1 VLRKKNIFTL
11 YRMDRFYSIVL
22 IVAIIV
28 LIVILTYIGMKMSDG
43 SGENMPYPPQHGYC
57 PDYWESIE
65 RNNKLVCQV
74 PPHNKEEPHSN
85 VGAVYTNGKATLTT
99 DSTPGYDEISNTIDF
114 DDKKWYT
121 GPCMKKKWANQFS
134 VIWDGVSN
142 YNDC

>member
-1 VLRKKNIFTL
+1 
-11 YRMDRFYSIVL
+11 MDRFYSIVL

-28 LIVILTYIGMKMSDG
+28 LIVILAYIGMQISSNAGQDT
-43 SGENMPYPPQHGYC
+43 PYPPQHGHC

-65 RNNKLVCQV
+65 RNNINVCQI
-74 PPHNKEEPHSN
+74 PSANDEDPHPNLGSIYE
-85 VGAVYTNGKATLTT
+85 NGQVTLTT

-134 VIWDGVSN
+134 IIWDGVSN